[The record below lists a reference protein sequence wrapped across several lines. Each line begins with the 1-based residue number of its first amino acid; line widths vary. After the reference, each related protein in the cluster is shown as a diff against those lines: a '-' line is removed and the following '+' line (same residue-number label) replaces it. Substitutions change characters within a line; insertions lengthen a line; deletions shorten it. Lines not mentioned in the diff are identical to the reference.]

1 MDIYGQE
8 MDANL
13 LRRTAKETLDRF
25 PGDPQSLAWLAR
37 ADSLKPTPETWLNE
51 SLELY
56 RQGKFDDSIAA
67 AREALKLRPDYSDAW
82 NNIAAAYNSESKWDE
97 GISAAAQAVRLRPD
111 NQLARNNLA
120 WAVQQKQKALGQKGR
135 GL

>member
-1 MDIYGQE
+1 MRKLQFLTAWTLLCFVVAATGAAKS
-8 MDANL
+8 ANL
-13 LRRTAKETLDRF
+13 DELQTAFRILEKL
-25 PGDPQSLAWLAR
+25 GDS
-37 ADSLKPTPETWLNE
+37 
-51 SLELY
+51 
-56 RQGKFDDSIAA
+56 AA

-120 WAVQQKQKALGQKGR
+120 WAVQQKQKASGPAPSRTRQ
-135 GL
+135 